1 MGIVGIGGPG
11 HLAIKFAEAWGCE
24 ITAFTH
30 SRSKL
35 EEAKRLG
42 ADRVVS
48 SVDGNDMG
56 MGI

>member
-1 MGIVGIGGPG
+1 
-11 HLAIKFAEAWGCE
+11 
-24 ITAFTH
+24 
-30 SRSKL
+30 L

-56 MGI
+56 MGISRFKPG